1 MAGRM
6 HPGKQPSEQNKTKFV
21 LVDAYAMLT
30 TAVVPHK
37 APAHPNASNCIKDA
51 LKNQLLQQASL
62 SSGVLHGHRALQTY
76 ADILR
81 ANNHKEN
88 AFAPLQV

>member
-21 LVDAYAMLT
+21 LMDAYAMLT

-51 LKNQLLQQASL
+51 LKE
-62 SSGVLHGHRALQTY
+62 GGKFIFRGPTRALSRCRSVGRRGGF
-76 ADILR
+76 DIFGQGL
-81 ANNHKEN
+81 
-88 AFAPLQV
+88 